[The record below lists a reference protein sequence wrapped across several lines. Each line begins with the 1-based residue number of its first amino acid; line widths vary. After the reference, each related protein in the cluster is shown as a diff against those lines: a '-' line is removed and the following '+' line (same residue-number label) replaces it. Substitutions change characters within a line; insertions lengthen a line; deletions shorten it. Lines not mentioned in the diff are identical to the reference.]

1 MFCYIKSDN
10 GSYFSPREGAV
21 FCENANTNTMLHET
35 GHALHSY
42 IADMK
47 TPRDYQEIVERARE
61 NPEVL
66 AKAEEYAINYRQ
78 ILHSV
83 TLLVEQRYNDFFKGY
98 YNSKKVE
105 EIKINLNKSKEEK
118 KKEYKDLQISEE
130 QLDII
135 LSDMY
140 TPEEYIEHQK
150 RIFIDE
156 NVDAILRNEFGG
168 LFLIGDIIDAIYEGK
183 LYSGTLKNS
192 RGEKIASTGG
202 HGLNYYYA
210 TDHGFDEMIA
220 NFAAIKKT
228 GDAEDKL
235 QMFKAI
241 VGDEVYDMIS
251 NFYYHDILKIDLEEN
266 KVYGGKR

>member
-98 YNSKKVE
+98 YNS
-105 EIKINLNKSKEEK
+105 
-118 KKEYKDLQISEE
+118 
-130 QLDII
+130 
-135 LSDMY
+135 
-140 TPEEYIEHQK
+140 
-150 RIFIDE
+150 
-156 NVDAILRNEFGG
+156 
-168 LFLIGDIIDAIYEGK
+168 
-183 LYSGTLKNS
+183 
-192 RGEKIASTGG
+192 
-202 HGLNYYYA
+202 
-210 TDHGFDEMIA
+210 
-220 NFAAIKKT
+220 
-228 GDAEDKL
+228 
-235 QMFKAI
+235 
-241 VGDEVYDMIS
+241 
-251 NFYYHDILKIDLEEN
+251 
-266 KVYGGKR
+266 

>member
-1 MFCYIKSDN
+1 MIKYIRDIKAETLLKKYEDKTLLEYLLDNDTELTLNKILSKDLKADPDIAVILKNRGIEQKAVNVSKEENEYTAEYIEGINRHLGIGPLMEEGEKLLNELKELFLTDGKSDKNLISGLIVGYRNALIIDYDINIEEVKKLIEIKKENKDMFCYIKSDN

-98 YNSKKVE
+98 YNS
-105 EIKINLNKSKEEK
+105 
-118 KKEYKDLQISEE
+118 
-130 QLDII
+130 
-135 LSDMY
+135 
-140 TPEEYIEHQK
+140 
-150 RIFIDE
+150 
-156 NVDAILRNEFGG
+156 
-168 LFLIGDIIDAIYEGK
+168 
-183 LYSGTLKNS
+183 
-192 RGEKIASTGG
+192 
-202 HGLNYYYA
+202 
-210 TDHGFDEMIA
+210 
-220 NFAAIKKT
+220 
-228 GDAEDKL
+228 
-235 QMFKAI
+235 
-241 VGDEVYDMIS
+241 
-251 NFYYHDILKIDLEEN
+251 
-266 KVYGGKR
+266 